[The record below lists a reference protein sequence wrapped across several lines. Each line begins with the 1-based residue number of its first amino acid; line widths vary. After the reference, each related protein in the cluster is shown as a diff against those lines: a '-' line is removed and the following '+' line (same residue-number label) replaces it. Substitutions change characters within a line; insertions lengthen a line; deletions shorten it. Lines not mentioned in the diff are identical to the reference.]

1 MDLKILNE
9 NVWSM
14 LFLPLFGC
22 CGISLLFRC
31 RFLPFRRFGVMLRF
45 TILGRDEQGRGL
57 TPFQAASTA
66 LAATVGTGNIIG
78 TAQAVAMGGPGA
90 VFWLWTAALLG
101 MTIKYAEILQGL
113 RFQNGAMGY
122 ISAALG
128 RFPAGVY
135 ALLAAVSALTVGN
148 MAQMNGAVQAL
159 CRVMGHEEM
168 SLRLILGL
176 VLTAMIGLGIR
187 GGAGHVG
194 RLMERLIPM
203 MTLSYLILTG
213 AAIFAFRAR
222 LPGVLLRIALEAFH
236 PRAVLGAAGGI
247 GLRQTILWGLRRGS
261 FSNEAGLGTAANIH
275 AFAESEEPAI
285 HALWGIFEVFADTL
299 VVCTATALVIL
310 CSGVPVPYGALPGA
324 ELLEKALAL
333 MLGNRAA
340 GIYVALALLLFGLST
355 VIGCSVNAK
364 RCAAWLVRERR
375 EGPFLFIYLACALLG
390 CLLPMELIWHA
401 ADFLN
406 VLMACPN
413 LAALLILAPQTG
425 KEVVDSFFASGL
437 KPFEREWEK
446 PEGNKKADTLS
457 CPKGEN
463 GVQ

>member
-31 RFLPFRRFGVMLRF
+31 RFLPFRRFGVMLHSA
-45 TILGRDEQGRGL
+45 ILGRDEKGRGL

-90 VFWLWTAALLG
+90 VFWLWAAALLG

-168 SLRLILGL
+168 SLRLILGV

-222 LPGVLLRIALEAFH
+222 LPGVLLRIASEAFH

-275 AFAESEEPAI
+275 AFAESEKPAI
-285 HALWGIFEVFADTL
+285 HALWGYLGGVYCHGAGDPLQRRART
-299 VVCTATALVIL
+299 VWGTA
-310 CSGVPVPYGALPGA
+310 GGGAFG
-324 ELLEKALAL
+324 E
-333 MLGNRAA
+333 GA
-340 GIYVALALLLFGLST
+340 GIDAWKSRGRDLCCPCPASLWPEHGDRLLCQREALRGMAGSGEERRSISLCISGMCAVGLS
-355 VIGCSVNAK
+355 
-364 RCAAWLVRERR
+364 AAN
-375 EGPFLFIYLACALLG
+375 GADLACG
-390 CLLPMELIWHA
+390 
-401 ADFLN
+401 
-406 VLMACPN
+406 
-413 LAALLILAPQTG
+413 
-425 KEVVDSFFASGL
+425 
-437 KPFEREWEK
+437 
-446 PEGNKKADTLS
+446 
-457 CPKGEN
+457 
-463 GVQ
+463 